1 MSISG
6 SHAVTLLAHWRI
18 GALDGSPRPGG
29 PAPGHCW
36 PRPGG
41 QCIRAEGVA
50 RGLPLVLAA
59 LKTLGKGSVRIQD
72 RLPLNAAGERIT
84 GYDLT
89 EEIEQALATRA

>member
-6 SHAVTLLAHWRI
+6 SHAVTHWRI
-18 GALDGSPRPGG
+18 GTLDGSPRPGG

-41 QCIRAEGVA
+41 QRIRAEGVA
-50 RGLPLVLAA
+50 RGLPLVLAM

-89 EEIEQALATRA
+89 EEIEQALETQA

>member
-6 SHAVTLLAHWRI
+6 SHAVTHWRI

-29 PAPGHCW
+29 QLPGTAG
-36 PRPGG
+36 RDLAGNASVR
-41 QCIRAEGVA
+41 RAWRAGC
-50 RGLPLVLAA
+50 PLVLAM

-84 GYDLT
+84 GYNLT
-89 EEIEQALATRA
+89 EEIEQALETRA